1 MLNVPNAITL
11 LRLALIPPLILQML
25 QRDYSTA
32 LVLFVVSAF
41 SDLADG
47 LVARRWNLHTRFGA
61 IADPIADKLTMLTVT
76 LLLALQD
83 QLPWWFALTVVMR
96 DVVIVSGAIAY
107 HVLIGTVE
115 MAPSRLS
122 KLNTAL
128 EFLLLASVLA
138 IGSGRLDGGVWW
150 QVLLLITVVS
160 VVWSGMHYVLVW
172 SRKAAQAPRAPR

>member
-11 LRLALIPPLILQML
+11 LRFALIAPLVLQL
-25 QRDYSTA
+25 VQREYSTA
-32 LVLFVVSAF
+32 LVLFVISAL

-61 IADPIADKLTMLTVT
+61 IADPIADKLTLLTVT
-76 LLLALQD
+76 LVLALQD
-83 QLPWWFALTVVMR
+83 RLPWWFALAVVMR

-107 HVLIGTVE
+107 HALIGRVE
-115 MAPSRLS
+115 IAPSALS

-138 IGSGRLDGGVWW
+138 IGAGRLDAGLWW
-150 QVLLLITVVS
+150 HLLLLTTLVS
-160 VVWSGMHYVLVW
+160 VVWSGVHYVLVW
-172 SRKAAQAPRAPR
+172 SRKAAQARRTPR